1 MACCGEDLRER
12 LEGVA
17 NMALLVGWEIATMM
31 SRDIF
36 YTIIPTRPPSAI
48 LWLDS
53 NEIYFVGLWLS
64 ASVLF

>member
-1 MACCGEDLRER
+1 
-12 LEGVA
+12 
-17 NMALLVGWEIATMM
+17 MALLVGWEITTMM
-31 SRDIF
+31 SQDIF
-36 YTIIPTRPPSAI
+36 CTIIPTRPPSAI